1 MDIYSMV
8 IIIYSYR
15 VVHLQNIMDSCFR
28 ENRVDI
34 VFLFLKA
41 LDLMYKADLRGLC
54 KVERR
59 KNTKGTRGD
68 NIEANWEGFVF
79 GSCIM
84 KLKKLATKKCQQ
96 MERKQKI
103 PNRGLLS
110 RDKGPERGS
119 TIKEKLQ
126 TESTLLSQES

>member
-1 MDIYSMV
+1 
-8 IIIYSYR
+8 
-15 VVHLQNIMDSCFR
+15 MDSCFR

-68 NIEANWEGFVF
+68 NIEAN
-79 GSCIM
+79 
-84 KLKKLATKKCQQ
+84 
-96 MERKQKI
+96 
-103 PNRGLLS
+103 
-110 RDKGPERGS
+110 
-119 TIKEKLQ
+119 
-126 TESTLLSQES
+126 